1 MMTAHGVC
9 VSVSGSIIV
18 SHCMESQEMVCLLF
32 SPAPQ
37 HLGAR
42 QRVST
47 AALRHTQPAVRL
59 VQTEQC
65 DSFRHASHPLQ
76 SAGETPSCNALP
88 LAGPTWSRPS
98 SSTAC
103 WMFTCL

>member
-59 VQTEQC
+59 VQTEQS
-65 DSFRHASHPLQ
+65 DALRHPSHPLQ
-76 SAGETPSCNALP
+76 SAGEITCCSAMPWLG
-88 LAGPTWSRPS
+88 LTWSRPNS
-98 SSTAC
+98 SRAC
-103 WMFTCL
+103 